1 MEYNVPLKTLEADK
15 IGNMPCDFYAYTAT
29 NKIWYTGTVALWLRK
44 CAMPDFANK
53 VYELRKLPYNSEA
66 QKYFKSHNIPAATL
80 SCTCGKNQRCKDNVE
95 HVNPLIVIDID
106 YKPENNENVFLA
118 DRDEKLKKM
127 NELIDSGF
135 AYAVGT
141 SCRGAG
147 IWAIIPLAS
156 TEIEQHFNA
165 LIEHFAK
172 QNIIL
177 DPSCRDV
184 TRLRL
189 ASPDDIIWTR
199 YKTLNCY
206 QDKKE
211 GEKERE
217 VQKVKPYRSKPDFAL
232 KYDKERY
239 SIPEIIDALLA
250 LGYATN
256 TYDEW
261 LQACFHLLPLGEEG
275 FELFVKISQASG
287 NFRGVDDCRNK
298 WNQNLG
304 PNPRSRTVDGC
315 FKYWK
320 YILEHFQSPQNQ
332 QNLTS

>member
-1 MEYNVPLKTLEADK
+1 MEDNVPLKTLEASD
-15 IGNMPCDFYAYTAT
+15 IGNMNCDIYDCASSKTPS
-29 NKIWYTGTVALWLRK
+29 YTGPISFWLDSCSTR
-44 CAMPDFANK
+44 FAAP
-53 VYELRKLPYNSEA
+53 VYELRKLPYNSDE
-66 QKYFKSHNIPAATL
+66 QREFKMNKIKAATI
-80 SCTCGKNQRCKDNVE
+80 SCTCGKKPRCKGNVE

-106 YKPENNENVFLA
+106 CKPEKNENVFLA
-118 DRDEKLKKM
+118 DREKKM
-127 NELIDSGF
+127 KLMNGMIDTGF

-156 TEIEQHFNA
+156 TEIELHFNA
-165 LIEHFAK
+165 LIDYFKERK
-172 QNIIL
+172 ITL

-184 TRLRL
+184 TRLRF
-189 ASPDDIIWTR
+189 ASPDDIIRTR

-206 QDKKE
+206 QDKKQKDW
-211 GEKERE
+211 GD
-217 VQKVKPYRSKPDFAL
+217 QKVKPYSNKPDFAL

-239 SIPEIIDALLA
+239 SIPEIIDDLLS
-250 LGYATN
+250 LGFTTN

-315 FKYWK
+315 YRYWK

-332 QNLTS
+332 QNLTP